1 MLAHQG
7 AHPNY
12 HFKPAQACS
21 QHFLK
26 QRSQTGFYKK
36 NSKRRFSEKKDSHPS
51 VVPVDVLVQIG
62 ILEAELL
69 RNE

>member
-21 QHFLK
+21 QDLVK
-26 QRSQTGFYKK
+26 ERSQTGFSKK
-36 NSKRRFSEKKDSHPS
+36 IPKEDSQKRK
-51 VVPVDVLVQIG
+51 
-62 ILEAELL
+62 ILIIA
-69 RNE
+69 